1 MKKNFYSL
9 GLMSGTSLDGID
21 ASIIKSDGE
30 QFVELIDD
38 LYLKYDDKLKKK
50 IRKITDLCST
60 KDDFKRLSKEI
71 SKLEKEITMRHVK
84 ACKLIIKKNK
94 NIKIDLIGFHGQT
107 IIHKPKEKFSVQIGN
122 SKLLSKLTKIAVVSN
137 FRKNDILNGG
147 QGAPLTP
154 IFHKLILKKI
164 NKSLPSAIINI
175 GGISNIT
182 YLDSYDKLIS
192 FDTGPG
198 NYLIDTWVKSNTKK
212 EFDNKGLIAQKG
224 QPNYSII
231 KKFLKNK
238 YYKKKHP
245 KSLDI
250 KDFDLQKINK
260 LNFKDGCATLSMLT
274 VETIGLAVKSFNNFV
289 IPIIISGGGRKNKF
303 IIKNIKRIIKNPVK
317 LIDEYGFDGDFI
329 ESQAFAYL
337 AIRSY
342 LKKFITFPNT
352 TGVIKPC
359 LGGFTF
365 KH

>member
-1 MKKNFYSL
+1 MNKNFYSL

-30 QFVELIDD
+30 QFIEFIDD
-38 LYLKYDDKLKKK
+38 LYLKYDDKLKIK
-50 IRKITDLCST
+50 IRKITDLCSS
-60 KDDFKRLSKEI
+60 KDDFKRFSKEI
-71 SKLEKEITMRHVK
+71 KRLEKEITMKHVK

-107 IIHKPKEKFSVQIGN
+107 IIHKPEKNFSVQIGDY
-122 SKLLSKLTKIAVVSN
+122 KLLSKLTKIAVVSN

-182 YLDSYDKLIS
+182 YLDNYDKLIS

-198 NYLIDTWVKSNTKK
+198 NYLIDTWVKANTKK
-212 EFDNKGLIAQKG
+212 EFDNKGLLAQKG
-224 QPNYSII
+224 KPNNNII
-231 KKFLKNK
+231 TSYLKDE
-238 YYKKKHP
+238 YYKKKYP
-245 KSLDI
+245 KSLDT
-250 KDFDLQKINK
+250 KNFDLKKINK

-274 VETIGLAVKSFNNFV
+274 VKTISLAVKSFNNF
-289 IPIIISGGGRKNKF
+289 INPIIISGGGRKNKF
-303 IIKNIKRIIKNPVK
+303 IINNIKKIIKNPIE

-342 LKKFITFPNT
+342 LKKFITFPST
-352 TGVIKPC
+352 TGVIKPS

-365 KH
+365 KN